1 MSTEMLRPLIVPNE
15 YFASGQFP
23 APHVPL
29 AAPDLALTCVLLSD
43 PGAMVYVTPDAADAL
58 GRSGIEWRAAALA
71 AMRRSDEGLLWTQDR
86 HDEDGRL
93 LWLEFMNV
101 DGLGSSRLLL
111 RDDLERQF
119 PEGYLVALPDRS
131 CGLAISKSVDEEVL
145 EELRAMVTEM
155 HRAATTPM
163 CPDLREP
170 GALVPRAA

>member
-1 MSTEMLRPLIVPNE
+1 MLRPLIVPSE

-29 AAPDLALTCVLLSD
+29 TAPDLALTCVLLSD
-43 PGAMVYVTPDAADAL
+43 PGAMLYVTPDAVDAL
-58 GRSGIEWRAAALA
+58 GQSGIEWRPAALA

-86 HDEDGRL
+86 RDEDGRL

-119 PEGYLVALPDRS
+119 PEGYFVAFPDRS
-131 CGLAISKSVDEEVL
+131 CGLAISKSVDSDVL
-145 EELRAMVTEM
+145 EELRAMVADM
-155 HRAATTPM
+155 YRHATTPM
-163 CPDLREP
+163 CADLREP
-170 GALVPRAA
+170 EALAPRAA